1 MAVDYDKSELHAR
14 IVYWGPEASG
24 KTTNLELIHR
34 KLRSDH
40 RGDLRSM
47 PTRID
52 PSVSY
57 EILPIELGQVSGV
70 FTRIE
75 IVAVPSGP
83 DQAPTRKQLLDRVD
97 GIVLVMDARRDRVD
111 DNLRSFEELS
121 AALEAYGR
129 SIDEIPCVVQY
140 NKRDLADPFAVE
152 ELHRKLGVDG
162 LTAFEA
168 VANMGTG
175 VLQSLT
181 TVSKLVVRALRDPS
195 PTPATQAPE
204 TEPTAASG
212 VSQRDATEAP
222 ALAGSAA
229 APGQAE
235 RADAPPVEPT
245 AIDAPS
251 LVLVDSGPP
260 AIEAG
265 RRLLLPLVLADS
277 AGHEHHIEV
286 RVEIT
291 GTRDPA
297 P

>member
-70 FTRIE
+70 YTRIE

-111 DNLRSFEELS
+111 DNLRSFEELV

-168 VANMGTG
+168 VANVGTG

-181 TVSKLVVRALRDPS
+181 TVSKLVVRALRE
-195 PTPATQAPE
+195 PTPAE
-204 TEPTAASG
+204 S
-212 VSQRDATEAP
+212 P
-222 ALAGSAA
+222 A
-229 APGQAE
+229 
-235 RADAPPVEPT
+235 APPVAHPPAAEPPAAVGGT
-245 AIDAPS
+245 SDGPPDAPS
-251 LVLVDSGPP
+251 LVLISSGSP

-265 RRLLLPLVLADS
+265 RVLLLPLVLADS
-277 AGHEHHIEV
+277 AGHEHHVEV